1 MQSSHSKDTE
11 EGKPKKWSTRFK
23 KALDR
28 NMQIFQT
35 SLPFDSKLYRQ
46 DIAVSL
52 AHIDILCTAKIIT
65 AEEKIALQQGLIEIG
80 KQIEANTEK
89 DFFGDEEDDI
99 HMWIEKRLK
108 RNIGSIADKLHT
120 ARSRND
126 QVATDVRLYTRD
138 ATDRHRNHLI
148 KLLCCLHKKAEEHV
162 HDIMPGHT
170 HLQPAQP
177 ITFSFYLLAYFF
189 MFARDVERFDNCRQR
204 INLNPLGSGAF
215 CGVNYSIDRRIS
227 TKKLGFDDYLPN
239 AMDAVADRDYLIEY
253 HNCAATTMT
262 HLSRMAEDLI
272 IFSSGGFDFVEIDD
286 GFTTGSSIMPN
297 KKNPDAC
304 ELIRGKVGRVLGNL
318 HGLYTTLKA
327 QPLAY
332 NRDLQEDKEGLF
344 DTEKT
349 IDDCL
354 PIMTSM
360 IETLKIKKDN
370 MLNALE
376 NGYLLATEV
385 ADYLVEK
392 GLPFRKAHQITGG
405 IVSQLSEQKKSFSK
419 ITLEELKNHHSLF
432 EQDVFNY
439 LSPLNAI
446 KRKKSGG
453 STSIRSVQGQLI
465 IAKKTIEKFL
475 SKKNKKILQP

>member
-1 MQSSHSKDTE
+1 MQNSSSKNKKSKE
-11 EGKPKKWSTRFK
+11 PQKWSTRFK
-23 KALDR
+23 KALDK
-28 NMQIFQT
+28 NMQTFQS

-46 DIAVSL
+46 DIEVSL
-52 AHIDILCTAKIIT
+52 AHIDTLCMAKIIST
-65 AEEKIALQQGLIEIG
+65 DEKMKLRQGLIEIG
-80 KQIEANTEK
+80 RQIEANNQK

-108 RNIGSIADKLHT
+108 RNIGSLADKLHT

-138 ATDRHRNHLI
+138 ATDRHRDHLI
-148 KLLCCLHKKAEEHV
+148 KLLSSLYEKAQEHV
-162 HDIMPGHT
+162 NDIMPGHT

-189 MFARDVERFDNCRQR
+189 MFARDIERFDDCRRR

-215 CGVNYSIDRRIS
+215 CGVNYSIDRKIS
-227 TKKLGFDDYLPN
+227 TRKLGFDDYLPN

-253 HNCAATTMT
+253 HHCVATTMT

-272 IFSSGGFDFVEIDD
+272 IFSSGGFDFIEIDD

-304 ELIRGKVGRVLGNL
+304 ELIRGKVGRVFGNL
-318 HGLYTTLKA
+318 HGLYTILKG

-354 PIMTSM
+354 LIMSGM
-360 IETLKIKKDN
+360 IETLKIKKN
-370 MLNALE
+370 KMLDALE

-392 GLPFRKAHQITGG
+392 GLPFRKAHQITGS
-405 IVSQLSEQKKSFSK
+405 IVSELSEQKKGFNE
-419 ITLEELKNHHSLF
+419 ITLEQLKKHHLLF

-439 LSPLNAI
+439 LDPLNAI

-465 IAKKTIEKFL
+465 IAKKTIESFL
-475 SKKNKKILQP
+475 TKKNKKRI